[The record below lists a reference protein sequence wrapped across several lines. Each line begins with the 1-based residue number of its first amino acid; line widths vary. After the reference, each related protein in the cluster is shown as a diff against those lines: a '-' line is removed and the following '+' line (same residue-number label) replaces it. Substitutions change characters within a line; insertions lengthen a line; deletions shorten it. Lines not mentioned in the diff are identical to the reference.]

1 MDLKSILDTTG
12 DSTFY
17 DEVIRDYYNNRIL
30 LLNDDISDNLIEN
43 CIIYILK
50 WNQCDK
56 GLSTKDR
63 KPITIYINSGGGD
76 SIIAMQLVDVIKA
89 SMTPIKV
96 VGMSLVASAAFHIF
110 IAGHER
116 VCFNNTIFLMHDGDV
131 TISNSTSKAKDT
143 MKFIEELDNRYK
155 NHVLSSTSMT
165 EEFYD
170 AHYDIEFF
178 FFGNKAKEYGVVDKI
193 IGEDCTMDYIY

>member
-12 DSTFY
+12 DDTFY
-17 DEVIRDYYNNRIL
+17 DEVIRDYYDNRIL

-76 SIIAMQLVDVIKA
+76 SIIAMQLVDIIKT

-116 VCFNNTIFLMHDGDV
+116 ICFNNTIFLMHDGDV

>member
-1 MDLKSILDTTG
+1 MDLKSILDTTN
-12 DSTFY
+12 DNTFF
-17 DEVIRDYYNNRIL
+17 DEVIRDYYDNRIL
-30 LLNDDISDNLIEN
+30 ILNNEIDENLIED

-56 GLSTKDR
+56 GLPIENR

-76 SIIAMQLVDVIKA
+76 SILAMQLVDVIKA

-96 VGMSLVASAAFHIF
+96 LGMSLVASAAFHIF

-116 VCFNNTIFLMHDGDV
+116 ICFDNTIFLMHDGDV

-143 MKFIEELDNRYK
+143 MKFIEELDARYK
-155 NHVLSSTSMT
+155 NHVLSSTKMT

-170 AHYDIEFF
+170 DHYDIEFF

>member
-17 DEVIRDYYNNRIL
+17 DEVIRDYYDNRIL

-76 SIIAMQLVDVIKA
+76 SIIAMQLVDIIKT

-116 VCFNNTIFLMHDGDV
+116 ICFNNTIFLMHDGDV

>member
-17 DEVIRDYYNNRIL
+17 DEVIRDYYDNRIL

-76 SIIAMQLVDVIKA
+76 SIIAMQLVDIIKT

>member
-17 DEVIRDYYNNRIL
+17 DEVIRDYYDNRIL

-56 GLSTKDR
+56 GLSAKDR

-76 SIIAMQLVDVIKA
+76 SIIAMQLVDIIKT

>member
-17 DEVIRDYYNNRIL
+17 DEVIRDYYDNRIL

-56 GLSTKDR
+56 GLSAKDR

-76 SIIAMQLVDVIKA
+76 SIIAMQLVDIIKT

-116 VCFNNTIFLMHDGDV
+116 ICFNNTIFLMHDGDV